1 MLIYILVYSSRD
13 FCNFFF
19 KNLTNRF
26 IIYVK
31 SKCSEAAEVTEKE
44 KQRGAIHSNKN

>member
-1 MLIYILVYSSRD
+1 MFIYILVYFFRD

-19 KNLTNRF
+19 KNLINRF

-31 SKCSEAAEVTEKE
+31 SKCLEVVEVIEKE
-44 KQRGAIHSNKN
+44 K